1 MTKEAFRE
9 WCRAMISEERMAA
22 HAEGIAEVAP
32 HDPELARLWQE
43 NRDRIVA
50 HIKRRLEVK

>member
-1 MTKEAFRE
+1 MTRE
-9 WCRAMISEERMAA
+9 EFQDWCRDMISEECIAC

-43 NRDRIVA
+43 SRDRVVA